1 MGATRRNAVRNG
13 GRILTEVGPQNYD
26 VDISVTEPDTGVYY
40 VSVNPEHLPLN
51 GNPENTITWKLHS
64 NIGATFKSET
74 DVMFQTPRGKTRFH
88 ITKDADS
95 TDTIVGHVTGPEED
109 QTIYTYYFTVHIG
122 DVSVRVD
129 PEVDNPPPPP
139 R

>member
-1 MGATRRNAVRNG
+1 MGATKRNAVRPG
-13 GRILTEVGPQNYD
+13 ARLVTEVAPQNYD
-26 VDISVTEPDTGVYY
+26 VDITVTEPETGVFY

-51 GNPENTITWKLHS
+51 GTPANTITWKLRG
-64 NIGATFKSET
+64 NIGAKFHSES
-74 DVMFQTPRGKTRFH
+74 DVQFPSARGQERFQIKMPPNQTER
-88 ITKDADS
+88 
-95 TDTIVGHVTGPEED
+95 IVGTVIGPEED